1 MKRTILNFITF
12 HLFPIV
18 IGIIFTGFLL
28 TFLQKK
34 AEKDSTEIISGKQKT
49 FRGRLP
55 NFEGGNQSE
64 LELAGSLQNEKYI
77 TFLGSSEFTDSPY
90 CPYNFFPDSLNI
102 PSVGFGHAY
111 MQSFSIFCELM
122 AMQKNLNNSKIC
134 IVLSPGWFETGGSN
148 IEAFLEFI
156 RPNFLK
162 SIKGNDEIPLVYKK
176 EIGRFIASNIENID
190 KPSKTI
196 LYFKKLDDETIVDN
210 KLNLFYTI
218 INQYKE
224 KRINK
229 KLNYSVNTITPTL
242 STTKKINWNKSKK
255 QLQRNFIA
263 SIKNNSLYVND
274 EYYNLWM
281 LDSNKVYHHGFNYKV
296 NLPEN
301 QEFKDFKLL
310 VDLLKRYNCKASFIM
325 QPLNPYHFTDLANYS
340 EVMDSVKNILTKS
353 KFPYLNLF
361 VDKKEKYEP
370 GTLNDVMHFGDYG
383 WMKVNEF
390 VANTYKSKN
399 GAK

>member
-1 MKRTILNFITF
+1 MKRTIINFITF
-12 HLFPIV
+12 HLLPIV

-34 AEKDSTEIISGKQKT
+34 AEKDSTVYISGTQKT

-64 LELAGSLQNEKYI
+64 LELAGSLQNENYI

-90 CPYNFFPDSLNI
+90 CPYNFFPDSLNT

-134 IVLSPGWFETGGSN
+134 IILSPGWFETGGSN

-162 SIKGNDEIPLVYKK
+162 SIKGNDEIPIEYKK
-176 EIGRFIASNIENID
+176 EIGRFIALNIDNID

-196 LYFKKLDDETIVDN
+196 LYFKNLNDETIVDK
-210 KLNLFYTI
+210 KLNLFYEE

-229 KLNYSVNTITPTL
+229 KLNYSVNTITPKL
-242 STTKKINWNKSKK
+242 SAPKKINWNKSKNH
-255 QLQRNFIA
+255 LQRNFIA
-263 SIKNNSLYVND
+263 SIKTNSLFIND

-296 NLPEN
+296 NLKEN

-325 QPLNPYHFTDLANYS
+325 QPLNPYHFTDLANYK
-340 EVMDSVKNILTKS
+340 EVMDSVNNILIKS

-361 VDKKEKYEP
+361 TAKKEKYEP
-370 GTLNDVMHFGDYG
+370 GTLTDVMHFGDYG

-390 VANTYKSKN
+390 VANTYKK
-399 GAK
+399 